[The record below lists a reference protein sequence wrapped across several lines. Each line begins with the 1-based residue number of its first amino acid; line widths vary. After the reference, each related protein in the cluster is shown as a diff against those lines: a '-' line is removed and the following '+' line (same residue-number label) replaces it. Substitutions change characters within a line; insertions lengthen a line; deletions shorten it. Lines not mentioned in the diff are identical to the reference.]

1 MAQMNKGGKTL
12 AKKICNS
19 NETKIFNSNRST
31 ARPQFAEWAC
41 ASALHTYSSA
51 VLFTPLK
58 ENKTCMTNFYST
70 SGTAPP
76 PVSFALVMQLVSTI
90 SNMLL
95 TSVEM
100 RCLLF

>member
-12 AKKICNS
+12 AKEICNS
-19 NETKIFNSNRST
+19 NEKIFNSNRST

-70 SGTAPP
+70 SGTALP
-76 PVSFALVMQLVSTI
+76 PVSSALVMQLVSTI

-95 TSVEM
+95 TSAEM